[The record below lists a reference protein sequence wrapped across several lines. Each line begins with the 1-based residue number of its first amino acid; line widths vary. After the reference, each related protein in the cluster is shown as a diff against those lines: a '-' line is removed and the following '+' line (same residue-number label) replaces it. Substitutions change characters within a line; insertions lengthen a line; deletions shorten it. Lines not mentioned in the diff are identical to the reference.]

1 MYGDRLETTVNAKVE
16 VDAQVAVT
24 AAATADDNIVLLRW
38 GQILANGYLEKEIDR
53 QVAAGGK
60 SIPGRYAPSVP
71 PAPQPAVPL
80 ARPWLPYRSTLWQS
94 RPSQS
99 QPSHSPTATEF
110 DQKWNYARS

>member
-1 MYGDRLETTVNAKVE
+1 MVE
-16 VDAQVAVT
+16 IGNTLAF
-24 AAATADDNIVLLRW
+24 IVLLRW

-53 QVAAGGK
+53 QVAAGK
-60 SIPGRYAPSVP
+60 LIRVDTPPQYRSASTAACRPPRTP
-71 PAPQPAVPL
+71 PAPL
-80 ARPWLPYRSTLWQS
+80 SSTLWQS

>member
-53 QVAAGGK
+53 QVAAGKLIGLIRPL
-60 SIPGRYAPSVP
+60 STASAAACRP
-71 PAPQPAVPL
+71 PRTPL
-80 ARPWLPYRSTLWQS
+80 APLSSTLWQS

>member
-53 QVAAGGK
+53 QVAAGK
-60 SIPGRYAPSVP
+60 LIRVDTPPPQYRQHRSLPS
-71 PAPQPAVPL
+71 
-80 ARPWLPYRSTLWQS
+80 
-94 RPSQS
+94 
-99 QPSHSPTATEF
+99 PSHAPGSPIIDLVAIPPKPEPAKPLT
-110 DQKWNYARS
+110 DSHGV

>member
-1 MYGDRLETTVNAKVE
+1 MYGDGLETTVNAKVE

-53 QVAAGGK
+53 QVAAGKLIGLIRPL
-60 SIPGRYAPSVP
+60 STASTAARRPPRTP
-71 PAPQPAVPL
+71 PAPL
-80 ARPWLPYRSTLWQS
+80 SSTLWQS
-94 RPSQS
+94 RPNQS